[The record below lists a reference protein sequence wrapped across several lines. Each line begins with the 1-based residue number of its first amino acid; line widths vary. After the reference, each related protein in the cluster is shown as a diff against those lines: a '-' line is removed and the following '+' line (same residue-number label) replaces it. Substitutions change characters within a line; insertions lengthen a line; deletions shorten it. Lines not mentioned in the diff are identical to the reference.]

1 MKTVQKR
8 NFQKTQ
14 KRKNAFFFRKNACSE
29 RAGAAARAQLHLQV
43 ADVKDQAAL
52 LAHDPDLPGFD
63 VGLALAAGQSLRSLD
78 LVAVSVP
85 KADVPRVQ
93 LALQERGALS
103 GLFEA
108 ALPFVLHV
116 GPAQRQTKTVVFTY
130 YDGHAFFYRNARPVL
145 EQMGCALVM
154 HRRDPK
160 QTVPPLEEWSP
171 WWGEIKPGHF
181 HTTDLREMRR
191 QLLLAE
197 HNPQVTLRSLAQ
209 FSSLKL
215 RAKGGQCVIREL
227 PEDWE
232 LLQAW
237 AKGWGCTTAGRGWPR

>member
-1 MKTVQKR
+1 MSYQLPCF
-8 NFQKTQ
+8 NSILEC
-14 KRKNAFFFRKNACSE
+14 AFEDSGDNACVP
-29 RAGAAARAQLHLQV
+29 RQLAQLLGV
-43 ADVKDQAAL
+43 PFEEVCGD
-52 LAHDPDLPGFD
+52 FD
-63 VGLALAAGQSLRSLD
+63 ALAEHDWRAHGISPVEIRAFCARRNAPMVLISNTGEPLD
-78 LVAVSVP
+78 
-85 KADVPRVQ
+85 R
-93 LALQERGALS
+93 
-103 GLFEA
+103 FE
-108 ALPFVLHV
+108 
-116 GPAQRQTKTVVFTY
+116 PAQRETKTVVFTY

-154 HRRDPK
+154 YRRDPK

-181 HTTDLREMRR
+181 HTTDLRETRR

-237 AKGWGCTTAGRGWPR
+237 AKGLGLHRGGWPR